1 MKTAVI
7 MQPTYLPWMGY
18 FDLMDQA
25 DVFVLLDSVQFD
37 KRSWQQRNRIKS
49 PNGELMLS
57 VPVLTKGQFTQRI
70 CEVKIDASAHFHK
83 EHFKSIK
90 LNYAKAKYFK
100 DYSQSL
106 EEIFN
111 KNHEFLTDMT
121 IAIMSWLKNEFGI
134 KTELVRSS
142 TLNVEDAKTGLL
154 VKICQAIGA
163 NQYLSP
169 LKSRDYIGEGE
180 VFAKNKIKLLYH
192 QYNHPQYTQLF
203 GEFVSHLA
211 AIDVL
216 FNEGNKSLS
225 IIRSGRQASLDGS
238 LKEVDS
244 KR

>member
-1 MKTAVI
+1 MRTAVI

-49 PNGELMLS
+49 PNGELMLT
-57 VPVLTKGQFTQRI
+57 VPVLTKGQFDQRI
-70 CEVKIDASAHFHK
+70 CEVKVDASAHFYK
-83 EHFKSIK
+83 EHFKSIR

-100 DYSQSL
+100 DYSQDL
-106 EEIFN
+106 EKILS
-111 KNHEFLTDMT
+111 KSHGLLADMT
-121 IAIMSWLKNEFGI
+121 IEIISWLRNELGI

-142 TLNVEDAKTGLL
+142 TLNVDDVKTGLL
-154 VKICQAIGA
+154 VKICQAVGA
-163 NQYLSP
+163 DEYLSP

-180 VFAKNKIKLLYH
+180 LFVKNKIKLLYH

-203 GEFVSHLA
+203 GEFVSHLG

-225 IIRSGRQASLDGS
+225 IIHSGRQASLDGS
-238 LKEVDS
+238 PKEAS
-244 KR
+244 FRR

>member
-1 MKTAVI
+1 

-25 DVFVLLDSVQFD
+25 DIFVFLDSVQFD

-49 PNGELMLS
+49 PRGELMLT
-57 VPVLTKGQFTQRI
+57 VPVLTKGRFSQRI
-70 CEVKIDASAHFHK
+70 CDVEIDASAHFYK

-90 LNYAKAKYFK
+90 LNYAKAKHFQE
-100 DYSQSL
+100 YSQKL
-106 EEIFN
+106 EEVFERR
-111 KNHEFLTDMT
+111 HELLADMT
-121 IAIMSWLKNEFGI
+121 IEIILWLKNELGI
-134 KTELVRSS
+134 KTEFIRSS
-142 TLNVEDAKTGLL
+142 TLDVNDAKAGLL
-154 VKICQAIGA
+154 VKICQAVGA
-163 NQYLSP
+163 DEYLSP

-180 VFAKNKIKLLYH
+180 LFAKNKIKLSYH

-216 FNEGNKSLS
+216 FNAGHECLS
-225 IIRSGRQASLDGS
+225 IIRSGRQARLDGG
-238 LKEVDS
+238 LEETFS